1 MDYQEFKNKLKI
13 CGLTIKEFSN
23 MTGINNTTIST
34 TWKSKNEVPKW
45 AVTWLDNYQK
55 AKIIDDIKEK
65 VCPVKKDDE

>member
-1 MDYQEFKNKLKI
+1 
-13 CGLTIKEFSN
+13 
-23 MTGINNTTIST
+23 MTGLNEKTIPI

-65 VCPVKKDDE
+65 VCPDNSNN